1 MKKSITKK
9 MLQEMIEN
17 SLRQAIKEEK
27 DFVRY
32 VQEEVYD
39 YYTEEEYAQEES

>member
-1 MKKSITKK
+1 
-9 MLQEMIEN
+9 MLEN

-39 YYTEEEYAQEES
+39 YYTEEEHAQEES